1 MTKTWMVRAGER
13 AIFIDDFRDEGLVSI
28 GWGTLGSLE
37 TFASRADLARAV
49 AATWPDWS
57 KQSQSMAVGQIWRFK
72 DEIRKDDTVVTYDP
86 GRRVYLVGT
95 VTEPYFFDPSREEH
109 PHIKKVRWDGEV
121 SRDLLGADTK
131 NSLGAISTIFLVPR
145 EAAADLQRAMTSK
158 APAEPPETA
167 EAEEAVLAEDMQ
179 AKALE
184 FIKDRAAKLDW
195 EQMQRLVAG
204 LLRAMGYKTRI
215 SPAGPD
221 RGKDIVA
228 SPDGFGFESP
238 RIVVE
243 VKHRKGAMGSQ
254 EIRSF
259 LGGRHKDDKG
269 LYVSTGGFTKEA
281 RYEAERASIPVSLMD
296 IDELVAA
303 LIDNYEQLD
312 NETKQLLPLRR
323 LYWPI

>member
-1 MTKTWMVRAGER
+1 MTKTWMVRAGR
-13 AIFIDDFRDEGLVSI
+13 HAVFIDDFRDGGLVSI
-28 GWGTLGSLE
+28 GWEELGSLE
-37 TFASRADLARAV
+37 AYSTRTELAQAIARA
-49 AATWPDWS
+49 WPETG
-57 KQSQSMAVGQIWRFK
+57 KQHQSMAVGQVWRFK
-72 DEIRKDDTVVTYDP
+72 EEIGKDDTVVTYDP

-95 VTEPYFFDPSREEH
+95 VTEVYRYDPTREEH

-121 SRDLLGADTK
+121 SRDLLSADTK
-131 NSLGAISTIFLVPR
+131 NSLGAISTIFLVPK
-145 EAAADLQRAMTSK
+145 EAAADLKRAMSSQ
-158 APAEPPETA
+158 APADPPEA
-167 EAEEAVLAEDMQ
+167 IEAEEAVLAEDMQ

-195 EQMQRLVAG
+195 DQMQRLVAG
-204 LLRAMGYKTRI
+204 LLRAMGYKTQI

-269 LYVSTGGFTKEA
+269 LYVSTGGFSKDA
-281 RYEAERASIPVSLMD
+281 RYEAERASIPLSLMD

-303 LIDNYEQLD
+303 IIENYEKLD
-312 NETKQLLPLRR
+312 NETRQLLPLRR
-323 LYWPI
+323 LYWPL

>member
-1 MTKTWMVRAGER
+1 MKTWMVRAGEG
-13 AIFIDDFRDEGLVSI
+13 AAFIDDFRDEGVVSI
-28 GWGTLGSLE
+28 GWAPLGSLE
-37 TFASRADLARAV
+37 NYGTRADLARAV
-49 AATWPDWS
+49 AAIWPDWS
-57 KQSQSMAVGQIWRFK
+57 KQSQSMAVGQVWRFK
-72 DEIRKDDTVVTYDP
+72 DEIGKDDTVVSYDP
-86 GRRVYLVGT
+86 GRRMYLVGT
-95 VTEPYFFDPSREEH
+95 VTNPYRFDPTRSEH
-109 PHIKKVRWDGEV
+109 PHIKQVRWAGEV
-121 SRDLLGADTK
+121 SRDLLSAGTK
-131 NSLGAISTIFLVPR
+131 NSLGAISTIFLVPK
-145 EAAADLQRAMTSK
+145 EAAADLQRAMASK
-158 APAEPPETA
+158 APAEAPEAA

-259 LGGRHKDDKG
+259 LGGRHKDDK
-269 LYVSTGGFTKEA
+269 
-281 RYEAERASIPVSLMD
+281 EAERASIPLSLMD

-303 LIDNYEQLD
+303 LIENYDALD
-312 NETKQLLPLRR
+312 NETKRLLPLRR